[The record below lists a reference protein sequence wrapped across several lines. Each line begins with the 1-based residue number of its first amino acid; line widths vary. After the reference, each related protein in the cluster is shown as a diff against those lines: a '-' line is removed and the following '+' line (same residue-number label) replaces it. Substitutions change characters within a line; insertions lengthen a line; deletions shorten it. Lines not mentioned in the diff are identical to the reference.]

1 MACRPGRIPPRQPLD
16 ATVPRLL
23 TRSRGTFVSY
33 QAQTGLALVLR
44 WQDPTKGAAV
54 TPQQRT
60 ARASNAARVRWAN
73 MTEEDR
79 KKAGVKRAR
88 GLAARYGYQLVP
100 IDTTDETED

>member
-1 MACRPGRIPPRQPLD
+1 M
-16 ATVPRLL
+16 
-23 TRSRGTFVSY
+23 
-33 QAQTGLALVLR
+33 
-44 WQDPTKGAAV
+44 KGAAV

-100 IDTTDETED
+100 INDSNEEDV

>member
-1 MACRPGRIPPRQPLD
+1 M
-16 ATVPRLL
+16 
-23 TRSRGTFVSY
+23 
-33 QAQTGLALVLR
+33 
-44 WQDPTKGAAV
+44 

-100 IDTTDETED
+100 VETTDETED